1 MLVHN
6 RFFWIPVCWLA
17 LRSTRPYGLLRL
29 MVITIFRFI
38 NKKENTRWILI
49 AVDEH
54 YNSTLGRF
62 RRWRWNRP
70 SDTHVCTNVYCI
82 FAISRR
88 TPETNYNDEWTLQLI
103 MHVYIHDRRYL
114 LIKTTNGSTVVR
126 RIRPEKWRRVAS
138 GRDGVLRRGLAA
150 IRARLNLLRA
160 GLRRYEDGWK
170 MQIETRLDDSYFYCT
185 VRMQNILQFN
195 KIGATEPG
203 PVRTAL

>member
-1 MLVHN
+1 MKPWIWHYAYTSKKGAKVLILPTNRQFNIRFVHTFAIFKKKKNGTMLVHN

-138 GRDGVLRRGLAA
+138 GRDGVLRLYGR
-150 IRARLNLLRA
+150 
-160 GLRRYEDGWK
+160 
-170 MQIETRLDDSYFYCT
+170 
-185 VRMQNILQFN
+185 V
-195 KIGATEPG
+195 
-203 PVRTAL
+203 